1 MPEGAGVFSRQAL
14 WAYALALGVVVLDQW
29 TKGLASS
36 HLTYR
41 SPVELTSWFDLT
53 LAHNTGAAFSF
64 LAGAGGWQRWFFTTV
79 AALVSLV
86 IVIWVA
92 RLPRYRLGLC
102 IALGLVLGGGLG
114 NLIDRVA
121 LGYVVDFISV
131 HYRDW
136 YWPAFN
142 IADSAITVGAIYLV
156 LDSFRAQSAQ

>member
-1 MPEGAGVFSRQAL
+1 MPDGSGLLSRQAL

-41 SPVELTSWFDLT
+41 SSVELTSWFDLT

-64 LAGAGGWQRWFFTTV
+64 LAGAGGWQRWFFTAV

-92 RLPRYRLGLC
+92 
-102 IALGLVLGGGLG
+102 
-114 NLIDRVA
+114 
-121 LGYVVDFISV
+121 
-131 HYRDW
+131 
-136 YWPAFN
+136 
-142 IADSAITVGAIYLV
+142 
-156 LDSFRAQSAQ
+156 

>member
-1 MPEGAGVFSRQAL
+1 M
-14 WAYALALGVVVLDQW
+14 
-29 TKGLASS
+29 
-36 HLTYR
+36 
-41 SPVELTSWFDLT
+41 
-53 LAHNTGAAFSF
+53 
-64 LAGAGGWQRWFFTTV
+64 
-79 AALVSLV
+79 
-86 IVIWVA
+86 
-92 RLPRYRLGLC
+92 PRYRLGLC
-102 IALGLVLGGGLG
+102 VALGLVLGGGLG